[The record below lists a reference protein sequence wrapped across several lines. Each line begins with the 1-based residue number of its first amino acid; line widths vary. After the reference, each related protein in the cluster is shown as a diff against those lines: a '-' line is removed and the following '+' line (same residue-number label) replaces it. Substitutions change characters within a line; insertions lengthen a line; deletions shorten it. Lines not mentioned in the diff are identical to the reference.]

1 MNNRQRDNGL
11 TGVRA
16 GGAVVAVLTSRLP
29 LDLMAD
35 QPLALRLAAVALW
48 AMAFVGF
55 WELVIRAFVSMKQ
68 RGNGLKV

>member
-1 MNNRQRDNGL
+1 M
-11 TGVRA
+11 
-16 GGAVVAVLTSRLP
+16 VAVLTSRLP